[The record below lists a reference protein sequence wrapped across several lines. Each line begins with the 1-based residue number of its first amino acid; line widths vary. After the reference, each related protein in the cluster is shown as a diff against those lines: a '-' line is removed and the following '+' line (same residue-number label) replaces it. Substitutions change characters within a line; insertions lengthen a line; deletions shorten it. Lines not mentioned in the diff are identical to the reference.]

1 MDRSLYT
8 VAGPRGFSLPS
19 PTSLFSAL
27 PCLDRPAPV
36 HEFSCHPMYTTHSTN
51 ILPHLWTYYET
62 SKERGRALSYRD
74 YIEAQKKYIQTKKE
88 ALAAKRERERS
99 PRPPSYDPPPARTH
113 PLLIAGLL
121 LLAVLPLFILP
132 FLLVPAAVSQPP
144 AELTLWVCSSA
155 AEFAALQNWLEPEL
169 LANELTWTLRHTDS
183 KEELLFAWRQRLV
196 DLAIVGEDLAEELYA
211 SAALAPLWDRLE
223 GPQGTA
229 SPPLGREPFGRP
241 MAGAIPSVGKSLQR
255 ATWLV
260 MRQFAPAFS
269 LSCRS
274 TVP

>member
-1 MDRSLYT
+1 M
-8 VAGPRGFSLPS
+8 
-19 PTSLFSAL
+19 
-27 PCLDRPAPV
+27 
-36 HEFSCHPMYTTHSTN
+36 
-51 ILPHLWTYYET
+51 
-62 SKERGRALSYRD
+62 SYRD

-211 SAALAPLWDRLE
+211 SAALAPLCDRLE
-223 GPQGTA
+223 GATWENCFA
-229 SPPLGREPFGRP
+229 PLWEREPFRKTYGW
-241 MAGAIPSVGKSLQR
+241 AIPSAGRVSQARHLV
-255 ATWLV
+255 TV
-260 MRQFAPAFS
+260 MRQFAPAFRPQLPLPPS
-269 LSCRS
+269 
-274 TVP
+274 P